1 MRQRSPDAARAA
13 AENGRGSTAR
23 GFRANIASQNRSTE
37 REDDLRDARLIK
49 LGLFLRPCGHH
60 IAAWR
65 HPQGAPDAGENP
77 RHFVRIAQTAERGL
91 FDMLFS
97 ADSPTAYT
105 AQMRGLNRSHY
116 VAWIEPFTLLSML
129 AAVTRNIGL
138 VCTASTSFE
147 QPYAIARRFASLD
160 IVSEGRAG
168 WNVVTTGNP
177 IAAENFGGEPHLPKA
192 ERYRK
197 AREFL
202 DVVLGLWNSWD
213 ADAFV
218 RDRESGL
225 FFDWAK
231 MRELNHH
238 GAHYQVRG
246 PLNTPRTP
254 QGRPVIVQAGASDEG
269 RELAAETAEVV
280 FTAHET
286 MAGAQAFYADV
297 KGRMARFGRTPDELK
312 IMPGLFVVVAP
323 SESEAH
329 AKFQALQD
337 LIHPEIGVALLE
349 RKMGVDLSGCDVD
362 GPLPKIPASAVLSS
376 RVDQMVEAAQ
386 RERLTIRQ
394 LYQRFAA
401 SRGHFAVVGTPTQVA
416 DQMERWFKEGAADGF
431 NFMAPVFPGGLDDFV
446 SLVIPQLQQ
455 RGLYRT
461 AYEGATLRDN
471 LGLKKV

>member
-1 MRQRSPDAARAA
+1 MTQAKH
-13 AENGRGSTAR
+13 
-23 GFRANIASQNRSTE
+23 
-37 REDDLRDARLIK
+37 LK

-65 HPQGAPDAGENP
+65 HPQGTPDAGLNH

-105 AQMRGLNRSHY
+105 AETKGLERSHY

-129 AAVTRNIGL
+129 AGVTKNIGL

-147 QPYAIARRFASLD
+147 EPYAVARRFASLD
-160 IVSEGRAG
+160 IVSDGRAG

-177 IAAENFGGEPHLPKA
+177 IAAENFSREPHLPKA

-202 DVVLGLWNSWD
+202 DVVLGLWDSWD
-213 ADAFV
+213 TDAFV
-218 RDRESGL
+218 RDQASGV
-225 FFDWAK
+225 FFDWSK

-238 GAHYQVRG
+238 GAYYDVRG
-246 PLNTPRTP
+246 PLNVPRTP
-254 QGRPVIVQAGASDEG
+254 QGRPVIVQAGASEDG

-286 MAGAQAFYADV
+286 MASAQAFYADL
-297 KGRMARFGRTPDELK
+297 KGRMAAYGRAPDDLK
-312 IMPGLFVVVAP
+312 IMPGLFVVTAP
-323 SESEAH
+323 TESEAR
-329 AKFQALQD
+329 AKFQTLQD
-337 LIHPEIGVALLE
+337 LIHPEIGVSLLE
-349 RKMGVDLSGCDVD
+349 RKMGVDLSGWDVD
-362 GPLPKIPASAVLSS
+362 GPLPEIPKSAVLSS
-376 RVDQMVEAAQ
+376 RVDQMVEAAR
-386 RERLTIRQ
+386 REGLTIRQ

-401 SRGHFAVVGTPTQVA
+401 SRGHFALVGTPVQVA
-416 DQMERWFKEGAADGF
+416 DEMERWFKEGAADGF

-446 SLVIPQLQQ
+446 ELVVPQLQR
-455 RGLYRT
+455 RGLMRT
-461 AYEGATLRDN
+461 AYDGATLRDN
-471 LGLKKV
+471 LGLKKI

>member
-1 MRQRSPDAARAA
+1 MTQARH
-13 AENGRGSTAR
+13 
-23 GFRANIASQNRSTE
+23 
-37 REDDLRDARLIK
+37 LK

-65 HPQGAPDAGENP
+65 HPQGAPDAGQNP
-77 RHFVRIAQTAERGL
+77 QHFVRIAKTAERGL

-105 AQMRGLNRSHY
+105 AEMKGLNRSHY
-116 VAWIEPFTLLSML
+116 VAWIEPFTLLAML
-129 AAVTRNIGL
+129 AAHTKNIGL

-147 QPYAIARRFASLD
+147 EPYSIARRFASLD

-192 ERYRK
+192 ERYKK

-202 DVVLGLWNSWD
+202 DVVLGLWKSWD
-213 ADAFV
+213 ADAFM
-218 RDRESGL
+218 RDRAQGV

-238 GAHYQVRG
+238 GAYYDVRG
-246 PLNTPRTP
+246 PLNVPRTP
-254 QGRPVIVQAGASDEG
+254 QGWPVIVQAGASDDG

-286 MAGAQAFYADV
+286 MESAQAFYADL
-297 KGRMARFGRTPDELK
+297 KGRMAAYGRARDDLK
-312 IMPGLFVVVAP
+312 IMPGLFVVTAP
-323 SESEAH
+323 TEAEAR
-329 AKFQALQD
+329 AKFQILQD
-337 LIHPEIGVALLE
+337 LIHPEIGVSLLE

-362 GPLPKIPASAVLSS
+362 SPLPEIPKSAVLSS
-376 RVDQMVEAAQ
+376 RVDQMVEAAR
-386 RERLTIRQ
+386 REGLSIRQ

-401 SRGHFAVVGTPTQVA
+401 SRGHFAVVGAPAQVA
-416 DQMERWFKEGAADGF
+416 DQMERWFREGAADGF

-446 SLVIPQLQQ
+446 DLVIPELQR

-471 LGLKKV
+471 LGLRQV